1 MKINIHNQTN
11 FNIDIYLEKLNNIF
25 DNLNNDS
32 SMEIVFVTNEK
43 IKELNNYY
51 RNKNNITDVLSFPND
66 DAEFDSLGDIFI
78 SIEQALKQA
87 KEYEHSDVREISFL
101 AVHGYLHLIGYDHNT
116 KEEEKEMIE
125 KQEEILNNAN
135 IKRSKI

>member
-11 FNIDIYLEKLNNIF
+11 FNIDIYLEKLKTIF

-66 DAEFDSLGDIFI
+66 DTEFDSLGDIFI